1 MPAMNKMAQRKAMT
15 QKAAANR
22 SGTFR
27 DPEHGGPSMPLAS
40 DVKRDFTGTTSM
52 GAPFTAQQDVIG
64 DITTVTPGQLEGY
77 NVVEDE
83 DGNIIFKAAPGNKT
97 SMFNEIISGE
107 VASIIQENPDLTDE
121 EIAAILEE
129 RYGDLKGF
137 KDGKS
142 KLEISIA
149 AGRNKHKQMNDG
161 VDLLNEQIDVEKN
174 NPQPARPKRK
184 GSRTKP
190 EATSSRTTDPG

>member
-1 MPAMNKMAQRKAMT
+1 MQEGGMPAMNKMAQRKAMT

-52 GAPFTAQQDVIG
+52 GDPFTAQQDVIG

-83 DGNIIFKAAPGNKT
+83 DGNITTRRVTTMVKIV
-97 SMFNEIISGE
+97 
-107 VASIIQENPDLTDE
+107 VAMSVTMIRIM
-121 EIAAILEE
+121 I
-129 RYGDLKGF
+129 RRG
-137 KDGKS
+137 
-142 KLEISIA
+142 
-149 AGRNKHKQMNDG
+149 
-161 VDLLNEQIDVEKN
+161 
-174 NPQPARPKRK
+174 
-184 GSRTKP
+184 
-190 EATSSRTTDPG
+190 